1 MSFPGLSATEQR
13 QLEERLNGFQMKQM
27 MGTYIPA
34 NPRPALPP
42 NQFFTT
48 MVENCFTA
56 CVNDFN
62 SKALS
67 SRENGCITRCVM
79 KTYTAQNRI
88 SDRFQEINQTQLSNM
103 QQQ

>member
-1 MSFPGLSATEQR
+1 MSFPGLNATEQR
-13 QLEERLNGFQMKQM
+13 QLEERLNGYQMKQM
-27 MGTYIPA
+27 MG
-34 NPRPALPP
+34 
-42 NQFFTT
+42 FFTT

-88 SDRFQEINQTQLSNM
+88 SDRFQEINQTQLGNM